1 MLKNLFNFRTAASTI
16 FISSNAYLFSQNI
29 TDMGSLQLYASC
41 LMMTCSASLFLSHQN
56 PKWLFVSGGALI
68 AGQTL
73 IALSAQG
80 IGEMIS
86 YLGAIPPILQGSLL
100 LRAAWQSVS
109 DTRFKSNSKITKIF
123 EIIDRYP
130 LASAGLIEAPGTAAI
145 AVGAFMN
152 NDFDLATSA
161 TGWTIANLC
170 LAASDPA
177 LQAKFMPKLR

>member
-16 FISSNAYLFSQNI
+16 FISSNAYLFSQTLRIWDPFNS
-29 TDMGSLQLYASC
+29 THPVWWWHALQVFSISPESEMAFCIGAEPWSWVKLW
-41 LMMTCSASLFLSHQN
+41 LLFQHKALV
-56 PKWLFVSGGALI
+56 KWFP
-68 AGQTL
+68 
-73 IALSAQG
+73 
-80 IGEMIS
+80 IS
-86 YLGAIPPILQGSLL
+86 EQSPILQGSLL

-130 LASAGLIEAPGTAAI
+130 CLGRIDRSPGTAAI
-145 AVGAFMN
+145 AVGAFWTMT
-152 NDFDLATSA
+152 LI
-161 TGWTIANLC
+161 WRHPQRLTIANLC